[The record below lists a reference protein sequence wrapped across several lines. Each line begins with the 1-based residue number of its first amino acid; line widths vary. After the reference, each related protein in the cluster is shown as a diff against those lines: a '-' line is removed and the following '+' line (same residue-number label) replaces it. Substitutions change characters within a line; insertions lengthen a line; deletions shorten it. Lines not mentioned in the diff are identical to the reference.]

1 MQKTI
6 IKRILDSGCLW
17 LLLAA
22 TLTACGNETLPAAA
36 GDHAVLEQLAQAY
49 RQVGDHYPMQPQA
62 MSPEGRR
69 KFLDQVFRQAGYS
82 YSASLL
88 ALANGPADSTDQ
100 DQRDLSELL
109 LLPAK
114 GLSDNQLGKSYSDEE
129 QAAVKRL
136 RTTFR

>member
-1 MQKTI
+1 MRKII
-6 IKRILDSGCLW
+6 IKRILSSGSLW
-17 LLLAA
+17 LLLVVV
-22 TLTACGNETLPAAA
+22 LTACENETLPAAA
-36 GDHAVLEQLAQAY
+36 GDHAVLEQLAEAY
-49 RQVGDHYPMQPQA
+49 RKVGDHYPMQPRT

-69 KFLDQVFRQAGYS
+69 KFVDQVFTQAGYS

-88 ALANGPADSTDQ
+88 ALADGAADSTDQ

-114 GLSDNQLGKSYSDEE
+114 GLSDNLLSKSFSDEE